1 MTPFIEQ
8 ALRERTIGLAPH
20 YPLIHAM
27 VHGLN
32 AKNTFE
38 FGAGGST
45 RVFVDALKGS
55 TDGWHRSISTMA
67 REELSATYGL
77 SPIARWNHQ
86 QGLSEE
92 GVRITIGELPLD
104 LALHDGAHTASI
116 VAGDIAWV
124 WQHLRRFGLLLV
136 HDTQHSACGAEMRAG
151 LAEGLARANA
161 KYTQTT
167 LPYGFGLTIV
177 RREDGEHP
185 VLSTSSKV
193 GSQNRTEPF

>member
-20 YPLIHAM
+20 YPLIHMM

-45 RVFVDALKGS
+45 RVFVDAHKEGAH
-55 TDGWHRSISTMA
+55 GWHRSISTMT

-77 SPIARWNHQ
+77 SPVARWNHQ
-86 QGLSEE
+86 QGLSEN
-92 GVRITIGELPLD
+92 GAIITVGEVPLD
-104 LALHDGAHTASI
+104 LVLHDGSHTASV

-124 WQHLRRFGLLLV
+124 WPYIRKFGLLLV

-151 LAEGLARANA
+151 LAEGLARAGA
-161 KYTQTT
+161 KCTQTT